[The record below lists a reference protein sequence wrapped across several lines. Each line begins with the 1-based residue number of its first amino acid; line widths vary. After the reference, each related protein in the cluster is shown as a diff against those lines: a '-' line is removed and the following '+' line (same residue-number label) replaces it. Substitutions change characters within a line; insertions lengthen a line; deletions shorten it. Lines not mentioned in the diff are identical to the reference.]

1 MKDKYAVNAVMLAGV
16 ACILLATLGP
26 LGNIAGILWLAALL
40 FFAAAP
46 VLAFQRHQRDGGPD
60 YGSRP

>member
-26 LGNIAGILWLAALL
+26 LWNIAGILWLAALL

-46 VLAFQRHQRDGGPD
+46 VMVFRRHQSDGGPD
-60 YGSRP
+60 HGPRP

>member
-16 ACILLATLGP
+16 ACILLATMGP
-26 LGNIAGILWLAALL
+26 LGNFAGILWLAALL

-46 VLAFQRHQRDGGPD
+46 VLAFQRHQREGGPD
-60 YGSRP
+60 HGPRP